1 MKKLLL
7 LYFSA
12 IPLLLFSQQQIKTK
26 FYIENKNREIHLFA
40 DNEEWAPVSSKFAF
54 NLQNLSSSLANHQ
67 IIVIPAKT
75 KKFPVAKL
83 VPIKLKDATK
93 FSYSNYFS
101 IGNVL
106 QEKYDKDYIY
116 DLPFE
121 TGKTQLI
128 YQGYHGKFSH
138 TNEYALDFD
147 LKIGDQIFAAREGI
161 VVQVIDNFNQNCA
174 NSSCAKYNNKIII
187 MHNDGTFADYAHLKW
202 NGSAVKE
209 GDLVKKGQLIGYSGN
224 TGFSN
229 GPHLHF
235 SVFINR
241 IDGSRTFI
249 PTKFRTLKKEATILL
264 EGKSYTKN
272 Y

>member
-1 MKKLLL
+1 MNKLLTFF
-7 LYFSA
+7 FSA

-26 FYIENKNREIHLFA
+26 FYIENKGREIHLFA
-40 DNEEWAPVSSKFAF
+40 DNDEWAPVSSKFVF
-54 NLQNLSSSLANHQ
+54 ILQNLSSSLKNHQ
-67 IIVIPAKT
+67 IIIIPAKT
-75 KKFPVAKL
+75 KKFPVAQL
-83 VPIKLKDATK
+83 VPIKPNDATK
-93 FSYSNYFS
+93 FSYSNYFN

-106 QEKYDKDYIY
+106 QENYDKDYIY

-121 TGKTQLI
+121 KGKTQLI
-128 YQGYHGKFSH
+128 YQGYNGNFSH
-138 TNEYALDFD
+138 KNEYALDFD

-174 NSSCAKYNNKIII
+174 SSSCARYNNKIII
-187 MHNDGTFADYAHLKW
+187 MHNDGTFADYAHLKL

-209 GDLVKKGQLIGYSGN
+209 GDSVKKGQLIGYSGN
-224 TGFSN
+224 TGFSS

-249 PTKFRTLKKEATILL
+249 PTKFRTLKNEATILE
-264 EGKSYTKN
+264 EGISYTKN